1 MPCQPGRADARQKP
15 CQVFAGGEGIRK
27 ALLGLCSLLLIGSPV
42 LQAQS
47 NKDNIVS
54 RTYHD
59 ITARDN
65 AYFNANI
72 AVEETEEKLWEDQ
85 KDNYEEV
92 LPVFKYGPDG
102 AGKSAA
108 GAMDEVIKKC
118 SFPIT
123 LHENSKWVDDA
134 YFLIGKAH
142 FYKRDYDK
150 ALESFQYLI
159 SEYDEIDEKSSKS
172 RSGKKRRKR
181 RSRGKSSSSK
191 DKEEVPTMDRG
202 MAFLFHH
209 KRSHEAALWVS
220 RSLIELGRYADAQT
234 ALSVIRGEEHFPK
247 ALQGE
252 LEAVQAHL
260 LLKQNKYEL
269 AVAPL
274 LRTTDLTKSRQ
285 LRARYTFILAQ
296 IQARTGRPKDAIETY
311 EKVLKLRPDYEM
323 EFFAQINMAN
333 ILLDNKLRSGKEI
346 KAMLADLLK
355 DEKNRDYFGLI
366 YYAMADIDLA
376 AGDTESG
383 IKNLNLSVRNSDND
397 REQQALAYLRLAD
410 LRYEAQEFKPAFYY
424 YDSCLAALEA
434 KHPRKD
440 EAQARRDGLE
450 GLVDY
455 LKTIETEE
463 RLQHWASLPDRARDA
478 EIEEWLEETRGP
490 QEDEEEYL
498 DPFGDGQNGGRD
510 RDSGPAVASNGKWY
524 FYDEGRRGAGF
535 SAFRAR
541 WGKRDNTD
549 NWRRSDK
556 RSTVISTD
564 DEQTASGADGGP
576 IDLDDLELQLDDI
589 LASLPLDSAGK
600 ATSNQRVAD
609 ALYEVA
615 LIYKDYLKN
624 NEKATAY
631 FKDLLER
638 FPQTEHRLQ
647 TAYQLYR
654 ILPPPQNEPYKRIVL
669 DEFPESLFAKVIMDP
684 DYFDRLE
691 RKDDA
696 VKNYYATTYNLY
708 EAEHYSEVLQRVQGV
723 DSLFADNPIRP
734 EFALLGAMV
743 FGETDSV
750 EVFKQALQAV
760 VNDYPGTEQA
770 ARAQE
775 LLNHLRL
782 GSVIQR
788 VEEAKNEYDYELDP
802 SVEHFVA
809 LVVYETGRDAAA
821 VKTRVSDFNRSYY
834 SNDGLR
840 VSSLLFESDKTIVLI
855 KTFPNLDRAMKYF
868 RDFNG
873 DEDVFQDMD
882 SEGYALI
889 AVSRTNYTSLYRK
902 KDLDG
907 YIEFF
912 EEFYL
917 TDN

>member
-1 MPCQPGRADARQKP
+1 MEVPEVPYSMRPNAP
-15 CQVFAGGEGIRK
+15 VFAGGEGFR
-27 ALLGLCSLLLIGSPV
+27 AGLLGLVAALLLPLVG
-42 LQAQS
+42 LHAQS
-47 NKDNIVS
+47 NKDNIVT

-65 AYFNANI
+65 AYFNAQINI
-72 AVEETEEKLWEDQ
+72 QETEEKLWEDQ

-123 LHENSKWVDDA
+123 LHKNSKWVDDA

-142 FYKRDYDK
+142 FYKQDYDK

-159 SEYDEIDEKSSKS
+159 SEYDEIDKKKSKS
-172 RSGKKRRKR
+172 KSGKKRRKK
-181 RSRGKSSSSK
+181 RSKGKSSKSK
-191 DKEEVPTMDRG
+191 DNEDIPSLDRG
-202 MAFLFHH
+202 MAFLYHH
-209 KRSHEAALWVS
+209 KRSPEAALWVA
-220 RSLIELGRYADAQT
+220 RCLIELGRYADAQT
-234 ALSVIRGEEHFPK
+234 AISVIRGEEEFPK

-252 LEAVQAHL
+252 LESVQAHL
-260 LLKQNKYEL
+260 LLKQNKYAL

-274 LRTTDLTKSRQ
+274 RRSTELTKSRQ

-296 IQARTGRPKDAIETY
+296 IQARTGQPKDAIETY
-311 EKVLKLRPDYEM
+311 EAVLKLRPDYEM

-333 ILLDNKLRSGKEI
+333 ILLENKLRSGKEI
-346 KAMLADLLK
+346 KDMLADLLK

-376 AGDTESG
+376 AGNEESG
-383 IKNLNLSVRNSDND
+383 IENLNLSVRNSGND
-397 REQQALAYLRLAD
+397 AKQQAISYLRLAD
-410 LRYEAQEFKPAFYY
+410 LRYEAQDFKPAFYY
-424 YDSCLAALEA
+424 YDSCLASLPAVHE
-434 KHPRKD
+434 RKD

-463 RLQHWASLPDRARDA
+463 RLQHWASLPEKARDA

-490 QEDEEEYL
+490 QEEEEEEFL
-498 DPFGDGQNGGRD
+498 DPFDDGRGGGRNQGG
-510 RDSGPAVASNGKWY
+510 SSVVSNGKWY
-524 FYDEGRRGAGF
+524 FYDDGRRGAGF

-541 WGKRDNTD
+541 WGKRENTD

-556 RSTVISTD
+556 RSTVVKSEE
-564 DEQTASGADGGP
+564 EQTASGADGGP
-576 IDLDDLELQLDDI
+576 IDLDNLELQLDDI
-589 LASLPLDSAGK
+589 LASLPTDSAGK
-600 ATSNQRVAD
+600 ATSNQRIGD

-615 LIYKDYLKN
+615 VIYKDYLKN
-624 NEKATAY
+624 DEKATAY

-654 ILPPPQNEPYKRIVL
+654 ILPAPQNEPYKRIVL
-669 DEFPESLFAKVIMDP
+669 DEFPESLFAKVIEDP

-696 VKNYYATTYNLY
+696 VKNYYATTYDLY

-723 DSLFADNPIRP
+723 DSLFTENPIRP

-760 VNDYPGTEQA
+760 VNDYPGTDQA
-770 ARAQE
+770 VRAQE

-788 VEEAKNEYDYELDP
+788 AEEAKQEYDYELDP

-809 LVVYETGRDAAA
+809 LVVYETGRNAAA
-821 VKTRVSDFNRSYY
+821 VKTKVSDFNRSYY

-840 VSSLLFESDKTIVLI
+840 VSSLLFESNKTIILI
-855 KTFPNLDRAMKYF
+855 KTFPNLDRAMKYYK
-868 RDFNG
+868 DFNG
-873 DEDVFQDMD
+873 DKDVFQDMD
-882 SEGYALI
+882 PDSYALI

-912 EEFYL
+912 GEFYL